1 MFILFLTGTLIS
13 IYTLLC
19 FIRIILTWFPSM
31 TYHKFTR
38 FIAGICDPY
47 LSLFNRIRFLQIG
60 MVDFSPVA
68 AIGVLV
74 AVSSLLNNMAHH
86 QRITLGG
93 LLASLLSIVWAVA
106 GSLLGFLI
114 ILMVIRLIALLF
126 SKSNPSGI
134 WYQLDMVLNPVIYK
148 ITGLF
153 RNKRFISQKAALIMA
168 LLILLL
174 LQLAGNTVT
183 SVLIQILL
191 RLPL

>member
-19 FIRIILTWFPSM
+19 FIRIILTWVPSM

-47 LSLFNRIRFLQIG
+47 LSLFKRIRFLQIG
-60 MVDFSPVA
+60 MIDFSPVA

-93 LLASLLSIVWAVA
+93 LLASLLSIVWGVA

-114 ILMVIRLIALLF
+114 ILMIIRLIALLF
-126 SKSNPSGI
+126 TKNNPSGI
-134 WYQLDMVLNPVIYK
+134 WYQLDTVLNPVIYK
-148 ITGLF
+148 IIGLF

-174 LQLAGNTVT
+174 LQIVGNTVT

-191 RLPL
+191 RLPF